1 MATKSEQVVDG
12 LVDAYNKQDA
22 RRFADLFS
30 MDATLGDFLS
40 NDQLKGREAI
50 FQRFQQMFDE
60 YPENTTRVLNRTVIG
75 RFVIDH
81 EHVSRSKQG
90 ESFQVMAINEI
101 VDGLVKS
108 LTVVR

>member
-1 MATKSEQVVDG
+1 MAAESKQVVDD
-12 LVDAYNKQDA
+12 LIDAYNKQDT

-60 YPENTTRVLNRTVIG
+60 YPENTTRVLSRTVVG

-81 EHVSRSKQG
+81 EQVSRSKGG
-90 ESFQVMAINEI
+90 ESFHVVVINEI